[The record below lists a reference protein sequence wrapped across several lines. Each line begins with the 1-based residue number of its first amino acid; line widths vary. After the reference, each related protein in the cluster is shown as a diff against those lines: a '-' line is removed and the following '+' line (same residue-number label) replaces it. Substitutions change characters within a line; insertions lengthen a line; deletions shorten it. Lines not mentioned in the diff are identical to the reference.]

1 MARRARLALRSPPR
15 LSSSRRLRRAAT
27 RANSAATKKALARTR
42 ANTAVSPRNTDTV
55 CGGSIPEKVSVTAA
69 PLRVAVPTRLL
80 AVLVVTAVFMVVEA
94 VGGWISGSLA
104 LVADAGHM
112 LTDVGALGLSLATA
126 WLARRPADPSKTYGY
141 VRWEILAALVN
152 GAALLG
158 IAAWVVF
165 EAVGRM
171 RNPQPIRTGL
181 FLGVAAVSLVAN
193 LVSLWVLHGAR
204 H

>member
-1 MARRARLALRSPPR
+1 MARRARLALRSPAR

-42 ANTAVSPRNTDTV
+42 ASTAVSPRNTDTV
-55 CGGSIPEKVSVTAA
+55 CGGSIPEKVSVTQ
-69 PLRVAVPTRLL
+69 PPSRVAVPT
-80 AVLVVTAVFMVVEA
+80 
-94 VGGWISGSLA
+94 
-104 LVADAGHM
+104 
-112 LTDVGALGLSLATA
+112 
-126 WLARRPADPSKTYGY
+126 K
-141 VRWEILAALVN
+141 ILAALVN

-165 EAVGRM
+165 EAFGRM

-204 H
+204 HGSLNVRGAYLHVMSDALGSVAAL